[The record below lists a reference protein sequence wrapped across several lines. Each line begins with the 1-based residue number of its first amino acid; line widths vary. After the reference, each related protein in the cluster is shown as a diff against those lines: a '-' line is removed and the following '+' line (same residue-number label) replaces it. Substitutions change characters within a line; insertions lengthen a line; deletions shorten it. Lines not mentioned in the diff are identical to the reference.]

1 MLNIRQI
8 PTPGFALLSYVITET
23 ESRESFIVDPPSDF
37 GPDVDIS
44 SLNLKAVIN
53 THTHPDHIMGNRL
66 FDRTVPA
73 LAHEAEGR
81 LFQRLVSSSLAAIF
95 TASLPPKIS
104 FTLSE
109 GKDLTLGGER
119 IEVLHTPGHS
129 PGSICLYWPGHLVC
143 GDTIFV
149 EGIGRTDI
157 PGGST
162 AAIKASIARILELP
176 GATRIWPGHYYGGK
190 YTALLDEVSPFLRR
204 ILKSI

>member
-8 PTPGFALLSYVITET
+8 PTAGFALLSYIITET

-37 GPDVDIS
+37 GPEVDIQP
-44 SLNLKAVIN
+44 LNLKAVIN
-53 THTHPDHIMGNRL
+53 THTHPDHIMGNHL
-66 FDRTVPA
+66 FDRTVPI
-73 LAHEAEGR
+73 LAHQDEGR
-81 LFQRLVSSSLAAIF
+81 LFQRLVTSSLAAIF

-109 GKDLTLGGER
+109 GKDLTLGSER

-129 PGSICLYWPGHLVC
+129 PGSMCLYWPGHLVC

-162 AAIKASIARILELP
+162 AAIKASIGRILELP
-176 GATRIWPGHYYGGK
+176 GNTRIWPGHYYGGK

-204 ILKSI
+204 ILQAV

>member
-81 LFQRLVSSSLAAIF
+81 LFQRLVTSSLAAIF